1 MVQMSYFLG
10 NIQKRVKGIL
20 TYTLDPLKLCSLG
33 GEGLVTTIFDQT
45 SVCVRVGTFKSRL
58 ITYGPNELFSW

>member
-1 MVQMSYFLG
+1 MSYFLG

-20 TYTLDPLKLCSLG
+20 TYTLDRLKLCL
-33 GEGLVTTIFDQT
+33 GLVTPNFDQT

-58 ITYGPNELFSW
+58 ITYGQNELFSW